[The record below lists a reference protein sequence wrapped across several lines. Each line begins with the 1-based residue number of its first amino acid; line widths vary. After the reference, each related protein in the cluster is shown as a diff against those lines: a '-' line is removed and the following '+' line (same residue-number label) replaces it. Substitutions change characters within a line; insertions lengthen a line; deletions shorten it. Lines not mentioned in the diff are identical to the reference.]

1 VRQTPLTHSTYL
13 VQKQLNR
20 ERNLRSQLCDLT
32 ELLGHKGH
40 KCNNTDSNTI
50 NR

>member
-1 VRQTPLTHSTYL
+1 M

-32 ELLGHKGH
+32 KLRGHKGH
-40 KCNNTDSNTI
+40 KCNNTGSITI
-50 NR
+50 NN